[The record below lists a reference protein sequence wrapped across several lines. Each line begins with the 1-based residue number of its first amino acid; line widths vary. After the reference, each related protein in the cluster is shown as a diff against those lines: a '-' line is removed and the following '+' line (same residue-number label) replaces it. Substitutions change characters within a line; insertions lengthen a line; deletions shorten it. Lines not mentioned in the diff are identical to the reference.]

1 MLNVARRKIKEF
13 HLSCDTD
20 SSVHNGKENKN
31 ELHVDGLSQSFLFL
45 NELTL
50 VRSLP
55 KDD

>member
-1 MLNVARRKIKEF
+1 MLNIARRKIKEF
-13 HLSCDTD
+13 HLSCDTAVL
-20 SSVHNGKENKN
+20 VHNGKENMK
-31 ELHVDGLSQSFLFL
+31 ELHVDGLSESFLFL